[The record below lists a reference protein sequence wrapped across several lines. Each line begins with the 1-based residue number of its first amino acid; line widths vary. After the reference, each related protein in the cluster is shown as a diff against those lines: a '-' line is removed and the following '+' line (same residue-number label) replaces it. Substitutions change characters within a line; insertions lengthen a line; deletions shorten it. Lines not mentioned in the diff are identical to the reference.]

1 MARVIIIGAGPA
13 GISAA
18 LYTIRAG
25 IPTTVFSSGDTA
37 LNKADKIENYYGFAE
52 PISGSSL
59 YQSGIEGARRLG
71 VEFIQEQVVG
81 IGLEDRFVV
90 ETTRNR
96 YTADSVIIATGSQR
110 PLPNIPNIRKFE
122 GKGVSYCAV
131 CDAFFYRGRDVA
143 VLGSGEYA
151 LHEAMELLPVVRS
164 VTLLTNG
171 EQPKVEIPDQLQ
183 VKTQPI
189 ASIDGDDRVKGATF
203 TDGSTLAFEGLFIA
217 YGTAGSTALARKIGA
232 IIENNRIQIND
243 RCETNIP
250 GLYAAGDCTGGLLQI
265 AKAVYEGAKAGTEA
279 VKYVRQL
286 LKAK

>member
-131 CDAFFYRGRDVA
+131 CDAFFYRQKPVA
-143 VLGSGEYA
+143 VIGSGEYA
-151 LHEAMELLPVVRS
+151 LHEASELLHTCSS
-164 VTLLTNG
+164 VTLFTNG
-171 EQPKVEIPDQLQ
+171 SPLTASFPDTVRIIETPIAEIYGEEKVGGVRLTAGAEIPVAGVFVAIGTAAATDFARKLGVEISGN
-183 VKTQPI
+183 
-189 ASIDGDDRVKGATF
+189 SIVVDEKMRTNVP
-203 TDGSTLAFEGLFIA
+203 GLF
-217 YGTAGSTALARKIGA
+217 
-232 IIENNRIQIND
+232 
-243 RCETNIP
+243 
-250 GLYAAGDCTGGLLQI
+250 AAGDCIGGVLQVSV
-265 AKAVYEGAKAGTEA
+265 AVGEGAKAALSAIEF
-279 VKYVRQL
+279 VRK
-286 LKAK
+286 KAKS